1 MNSSRISPPVWPVW
15 LWLSS
20 LTLLLALLSE
30 WHGSGTLLATLALG
44 GAWLK
49 GVAIVES
56 LMALRHAPL
65 WLRGIVHGWLLL
77 VCGGLLISF
86 A

>member
-1 MNSSRISPPVWPVW
+1 MNSPRISPPVWPAW
-15 LWLSS
+15 LWLSA

-30 WHGSGTLLATLALG
+30 SHTGGVLLAVLTLG

-49 GVAIVES
+49 GVAIIES

-86 A
+86 T